1 LAEVNGPAGAVVLH
15 VHVNLAGQQ
24 RLAGDRGTTE
34 VDLVV
39 DVRAG
44 SLVGLD
50 HHLAEDQLLVEV
62 LRADGE
68 VNATQVVLR
77 CDAISTG
84 VAT

>member
-1 LAEVNGPAGAVVLH
+1 MDSPTGAVVLH

-39 DVRAG
+39 DIRAG
-44 SLVGLD
+44 SLVCLN

-68 VNATQVVLR
+68 VDSTQVVLR
-77 CDAISTG
+77 CDGVSTG
-84 VAT
+84 AAT